1 MATTEKKS
9 EFTFLPHEDEEQVT
23 NPAPAANAPAP
34 KDSGSSPNYQ
44 WVENVDDEN
53 SAEST
58 KPAPYWVPGAG
69 AAAGAYGSYK
79 GVGMDMFKPDERTF
93 APKKIDTGSA
103 HEIFSVTPEEYANRA
118 STPMSDVEHTMQSGQ
133 GTREGV
139 TGRQR
144 ESSHNWE
151 TNRQSLAAK
160 EGLKAPG
167 ASKVVVDAGPMY
179 ATKHGFGVP
188 YNVAESLSEEQKL
201 AAAKA
206 KVQADKA
213 ALEQA
218 QKLAAQKAEQEA
230 AQQSA
235 AKWAGIR
242 SGATKLGLGALGGAF
257 AGKDIYE
264 AIDEMRARGVDDEN
278 IAKLVG
284 GVGGG
289 LMSIPTPWTEAGGAA
304 LVGGS
309 MAWPYVREHLTKKDT
324 DRMLT
329 NVDIMGNP
337 IP

>member
-9 EFTFLPHEDEEQVT
+9 EFTFLPHEDEEQGT

-34 KDSGSSPNYQ
+34 KSNFH

-58 KPAPYWVPGAG
+58 KPAPNWVPGVG

-79 GVGMDMFKPDERTF
+79 GVGMDMFKPDERIF

-103 HEIFSVTPEEYANRA
+103 HEIFPVTAEEYANRMA
-118 STPMSDVEHTMQSGQ
+118 NTGDVMSDVEHTMQSGQ
-133 GTREGV
+133 GTREGQ

-151 TNRQSLAAK
+151 TNRQSLASK
-160 EGLKAPG
+160 ENLKAPG
-167 ASKVVVDAGPMY
+167 ASNVIVEAGPMY

-188 YNVAESLSEEQKL
+188 YHVAESISQEEKLAAEAEKL

-206 KVQADKA
+206 KVQAEKA
-213 ALEQA
+213 AAEQA
-218 QKLAAQKAEQEA
+218 QKLAVQKAEQEA

-242 SGATKLGLGALGGAF
+242 SGATKVGLGALGGAF

-309 MAWPYVREHLTKKDT
+309 MAWPDVREHFGYKQKH
-324 DRMLT
+324 
-329 NVDIMGNP
+329 
-337 IP
+337 

>member
-1 MATTEKKS
+1 MATTEEKS
-9 EFTFLPHEDEEQVT
+9 EFTFLPHEDEEQGT
-23 NPAPAANAPAP
+23 KPAPAANAPAP
-34 KDSGSSPNYQ
+34 KDSGSGSNFQ

-58 KPAPYWVPGAG
+58 KPAPNWVPGVG

-144 ESSHNWE
+144 ESAHNWE
-151 TNRQSLAAK
+151 TNRQSLATK

-167 ASKVVVDAGPMY
+167 ASKVVVEAGPMY
-179 ATKHGFGVP
+179 PTRGGIAVP
-188 YNVAESLSEEQKL
+188 QNVAESLSEEQKL

-213 ALEQA
+213 ALEQV

-242 SGATKLGLGALGGAF
+242 SGATKVGLGALGGAF

-309 MAWPYVREHLTKKDT
+309 MAWPYVREHFGYKQKH
-324 DRMLT
+324 
-329 NVDIMGNP
+329 
-337 IP
+337 